1 MPKGYALTLEQ
12 RGSIVA
18 FRKAKLSIRRI
29 ADELGVSKGA
39 VCSYLRSPE
48 TYGTP
53 IRAGRPAKYDAR
65 DKRRVLRL
73 ASEGRSSSSRIKHDL
88 NLTFST
94 RTVRRIL
101 SNAPHLKYKKRKA
114 TPRLTSAHKKAR
126 VEWAKSHVDLGLGW
140 NQVVFSDEKKF
151 NLDGPDGL
159 QYYWH
164 DLRKDE
170 QTFLSRQNGGGGVM
184 IWAGFSSQ
192 GRTEVAVLQGRQDS
206 YAYCDTVA
214 NYLLPFVHA
223 HHPDGFVFQ
232 QDNASIH
239 ASQETTAFLAEQ
251 NIPLLSWPAL
261 SPDLNP
267 IENVWG
273 CLARK
278 VYANGRQFGSVQELQ
293 SEILRQWDAI
303 DEELFHKLIASMKSR
318 LIAGDSRSHAA
329 ADAGLSKRR
338 NRIKLCGR
346 ASRTRVRSNNYTL

>member
-1 MPKGYALTLEQ
+1 MGHPFVLDDLPNTMPRTKDA
-12 RGSIVA
+12 
-18 FRKAKLSIRRI
+18 
-29 ADELGVSKGA
+29 
-39 VCSYLRSPE
+39 SYILHPKDD
-48 TYGTP
+48 
-53 IRAGRPAKYDAR
+53 PAQ
-65 DKRRVLRL
+65 
-73 ASEGRSSSSRIKHDL
+73 
-88 NLTFST
+88 
-94 RTVRRIL
+94 
-101 SNAPHLKYKKRKA
+101 APHLKYKKRKA

-239 ASQETTAFLAEQ
+239 ASQETRAILAEH
-251 NIPLLSWPAL
+251 NVPLLSWPAL

-278 VYANGRQFGSVQELQ
+278 VYANGRQFGSVQEL
-293 SEILRQWDAI
+293 
-303 DEELFHKLIASMKSR
+303 
-318 LIAGDSRSHAA
+318 
-329 ADAGLSKRR
+329 
-338 NRIKLCGR
+338 
-346 ASRTRVRSNNYTL
+346 